1 MRSTRGHSRSEFG
14 DVEPVWARDRCR
26 MSSGGGLGSDLGR
39 GNVRKTRMR
48 FFERC
53 HRPPAGD
60 TMRSTRGQS
69 TSGGLSRRCSGGG
82 SHKLGMGPLW
92 GMEGAGGAVGGSG
105 AHPGCRRSKLPFWDG
120 ARGVTVAV
128 WRCGAGLGA
137 GQMSH
142 EVCWG
147 MASDWGRKKVRKRR
161 MRFFK
166 QVSRAFGARDGWW
179 RGRTGGVGVERV

>member
-1 MRSTRGHSRSEFG
+1 MGPWGAEQG
-14 DVEPVWARDRCR
+14 
-26 MSSGGGLGSDLGR
+26 
-39 GNVRKTRMR
+39 TRMR

-69 TSGGLSRRCSGGG
+69 TSGRLSRRCSGGG

-120 ARGVTVAV
+120 ARRATVAV
-128 WRCGAGLGA
+128 WRCAAGRGA
-137 GQMSH
+137 GQMTH
-142 EVCWG
+142 EVCWATG
-147 MASDWGRKKVRKRR
+147 SDWGRGAVRGTR
-161 MRFFK
+161 MRFFERCHRPPASDTMRSARGH
-166 QVSRAFGARDGWW
+166 SRSEFGDVEPVWA
-179 RGRTGGVGVERV
+179 RGRCPMGSAGRWGAIGGAGTFGKHV

>member
-1 MRSTRGHSRSEFG
+1 MSHE
-14 DVEPVWARDRCR
+14 VCWA
-26 MSSGGGLGSDLGR
+26 MGSDWGR
-39 GNVRKTRMR
+39 GAVRGTRMR

-69 TSGGLSRRCSGGG
+69 TSGRLSRRCSGGG

-137 GQMSH
+137 GQMPH
-142 EVCWG
+142 EVCWAMG
-147 MASDWGRKKVRKRR
+147 SDGGRGAVRETR
-161 MRFFK
+161 MRFFERCHRPPAGDTMRYHEIDAW
-166 QVSRAFGARDGWW
+166 SF
-179 RGRTGGVGVERV
+179 TVGVWRCGAGLGAG